1 MPRGTCARSGSDLRA
16 ATFEPGH
23 TAKTLLGHMT
33 ASVTRTGANAF
44 EIMVFRSMAET
55 LVEELTRAANAVA
68 ARG

>member
-1 MPRGTCARSGSDLRA
+1 
-16 ATFEPGH
+16 
-23 TAKTLLGHMT
+23 MT

-55 LVEELTRAANAVA
+55 LVADLVHASGAVA